1 MSFENGDLLLV
12 EKPAHNTFPVS
23 PPITDTLS
31 KLTHVTSHPFAFKP
45 FLDIDLIIVPLN
57 SPCPKLSFDIYTSN
71 AFCMK
76 NGMTDLLD
84 NSSEQALLAGNWSE
98 TSLLEYIY

>member
-1 MSFENGDLLLV
+1 MENVRQSMNISMASFNRGGKCSTNLKTYPWHPLIAMENV
-12 EKPAHNTFPVS
+12 RQIIITSMVS
-23 PPITDTLS
+23 FNCSGKCSTVKQKIFGKNLS
-31 KLTHVTSHPFAFKP
+31 
-45 FLDIDLIIVPLN
+45 IRIW
-57 SPCPKLSFDIYTSN
+57 
-71 AFCMK
+71 K